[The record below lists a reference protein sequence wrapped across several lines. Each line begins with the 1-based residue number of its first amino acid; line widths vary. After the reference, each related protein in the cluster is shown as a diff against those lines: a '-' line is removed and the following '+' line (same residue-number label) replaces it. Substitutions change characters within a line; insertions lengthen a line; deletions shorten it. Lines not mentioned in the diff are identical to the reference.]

1 MNKAIEFQKEVD
13 NIKSQ
18 VVGFTYRHFKGGIYI
33 VTDIAVNTETLELEV
48 IYKPVNAP
56 SLVWCRPLS
65 MFLSEVDKEKHPY
78 ATQTQKMRFEKIK
91 SIMRQN
97 DEKA

>member
-1 MNKAIEFQKEVD
+1 MNKVIEVQKEID
-13 NIKSQ
+13 SIKSQ

-33 VTDIAVNTETLELEV
+33 VTDVAVNTETLELEV

-56 SLVWCRPLS
+56 GLVWCRPLS

-78 ATQTQKMRFEKIK
+78 TTQKMRFERLK

>member
-1 MNKAIEFQKEVD
+1 MNKAIEVQKEID
-13 NIKSQ
+13 SIKSQ

-33 VTDIAVNTETLELEV
+33 VTDVAVNTETLELEV
-48 IYKPVNAP
+48 IYKSVNAP
-56 SLVWCRPLS
+56 GLVWCRPLS

-78 ATQTQKMRFEKIK
+78 ATQKMRFEKIK

>member
-1 MNKAIEFQKEVD
+1 M
-13 NIKSQ
+13 
-18 VVGFTYRHFKGGIYI
+18 
-33 VTDIAVNTETLELEV
+33 ELEV

-65 MFLSEVDKEKHPY
+65 MFLSEVDKEKHTY
-78 ATQTQKMRFEKIK
+78 ATQKMRFEKIK